1 MIFNRSY
8 FKLAAAALVFS
19 GIISCKKSEDNSV
32 TPTNNTAVELSG
44 DLSTQTLDASKKYL
58 LKGYV
63 FVRSGQVL
71 SIPAGTL
78 IMGDKATK
86 GTLVIDKGGRIEA
99 VGTVDKPII
108 FTSEND
114 PGERDKGDWGGII
127 LLGNANVNQ
136 INPAIEG
143 VNPAV
148 TYGTNNSTAN
158 DGESSG
164 TLKYVRIEFAGIA
177 LSPNN
182 EINGLT
188 MGGVGNGT
196 VIENVQVSFSG
207 DDGFEWFGGTVNC
220 KNLVS
225 LGAWDDDF
233 DTDFGFTGQ
242 IQFAVSVRD
251 PYSADQSGS
260 NGFES
265 DNDAGGS
272 TNLPLTAP
280 VFSNVSLFGPRFDS
294 TTAISGN
301 YQHAAHIRRR
311 SAISI
316 VNSVITGFPTGIRLD
331 GKTTFDNFNAGTGM
345 LANNVLISLGNR
357 TAPKPFMGSGTADVA
372 DTTVR
377 NYYKAN
383 NPSGYFVKSN
393 TDFAALGIDLN
404 LYYGKMTPYT
414 ANPVFS
420 VTSGII
426 TTGSSF
432 AAARLS
438 AGFFTPVPYI
448 GAFNGTDWTNGW
460 ANFDPKNTSY

>member
-1 MIFNRSY
+1 MIFNRSIVKTIY
-8 FKLAAAALVFS
+8 VAAAFS
-19 GIISCKKSEDNSV
+19 GIISCKKSEDNPV
-32 TPTNNTAVELSG
+32 IPANNTAVELSG

-71 SIPAGTL
+71 TIPAGTL
-78 IMGDKATK
+78 LMGDKGSK
-86 GTLVIDKGGRIEA
+86 GTLVIDKGGKIEA
-99 VGTVDKPII
+99 VGTVDKPIV
-108 FTSEND
+108 FTSENN

-127 LLGNANVNQ
+127 LLGSANVNQ
-136 INPAIEG
+136 VNPAIEG
-143 VNPAV
+143 VNPSV
-148 TYGTNNSTAN
+148 TFGTNNSTAN

-182 EINGLT
+182 EVNGLT
-188 MGGVGNGT
+188 MGGVGSGT
-196 VIENVQVSFSG
+196 TIENVQVSFSG
-207 DDGFEWFGGTVNC
+207 DDAFEWFGGTVNA
-220 KNLVS
+220 KNLVA
-225 LGAWDDDF
+225 LGTWDDDF
-233 DTDFGFTGQ
+233 DTDFGFTGK
-242 IQFAVSVRD
+242 IQFAVAVRD

-265 DNDAGGS
+265 DNDAGGT
-272 TNLPLTAP
+272 TNIPLTAP

-301 YQHAAHIRRR
+301 YQHATHIRRR

-331 GKTTFDNFNAGTGM
+331 GTSTYTNFNNGTGM
-345 LANNVLISLGNR
+345 LANNVLVSLGNR

-383 NPSGYFVKSN
+383 NPAGYFVKSS
-393 TDFAALGIDLN
+393 TDFAAIGIDLN
-404 LYYGKMTPYT
+404 LYFGKTTPYS
-414 ANPVFS
+414 ANPAFG

-426 TTGSSF
+426 TSGSSF

-438 AGFFTPVPYI
+438 TGFFTNVPYI
-448 GAFNGTDWTNGW
+448 GAFGGTDWTDGW
-460 ANFDPKNTSY
+460 ANFDPKNISY